1 MLRIRGVFGNF
12 PFPQQTLTKPRV
24 EKFTNLSNMLGIIR
38 KLVVG
43 EPRVT
48 RRLPASGR
56 GPLVLGRGGE
66 L

>member
-1 MLRIRGVFGNF
+1 MLRIRRVFGNF

-43 EPRVT
+43 SGRDQET
-48 RRLPASGR
+48 GR
-56 GPLVLGRGGE
+56 GPLAPKNCGE